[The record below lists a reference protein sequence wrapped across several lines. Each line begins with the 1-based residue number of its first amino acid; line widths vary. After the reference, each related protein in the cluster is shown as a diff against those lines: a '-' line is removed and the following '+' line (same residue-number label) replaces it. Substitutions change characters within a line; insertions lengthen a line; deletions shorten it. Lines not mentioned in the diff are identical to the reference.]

1 MVFMVIEDY
10 LFDMDVLQSLRK
22 LKFSY
27 NRFIKERRNVLC
39 LINY

>member
-1 MVFMVIEDY
+1 MVIEDY
-10 LFDMDVLQSLRK
+10 LFYMDVLQSLRKLK